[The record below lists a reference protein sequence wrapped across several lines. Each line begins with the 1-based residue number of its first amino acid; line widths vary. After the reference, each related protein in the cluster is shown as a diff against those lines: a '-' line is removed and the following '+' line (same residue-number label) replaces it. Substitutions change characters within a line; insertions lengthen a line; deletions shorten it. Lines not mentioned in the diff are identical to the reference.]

1 MRRRD
6 LLAAILG
13 LVGLTVMFGAA
24 VRAFL
29 ATPQLQPGKVEAR
42 EVVIDNAGLLSPETL
57 AFLNRR
63 IENLRAKRFRG
74 VWVATV
80 ETDQKKPNWPAL
92 ARAVA
97 PDEIR
102 NGNPSSMRE
111 HGANEILGVY
121 IFIGVRAGIDAHA
134 FAYAGER
141 SGIDKKGLARIRAAL
156 TPAFMDGRYGVALS
170 AAVEEAS
177 RVFSEIQKNRPSL
190 SNSSTST
197 D

>member
-13 LVGLTVMFGAA
+13 LVGLTVILGAA

-29 ATPQLQPGKVEAR
+29 AMPQLQPATVEAR
-42 EVVIDNAGLLSPETL
+42 EVVIDNAKLLSPETL

-63 IENLRAKRFRG
+63 IEKVRARHFRG
-74 VWVATV
+74 VWVATM
-80 ETDQKKPNWPAL
+80 ETEQPRPNWPAL

-102 NGNPSSMRE
+102 ASNPSSVRDYGE
-111 HGANEILGVY
+111 NEILGVY
-121 IFIGVRAGIDAHA
+121 IFIGVRASVDAHA
-134 FAYAGER
+134 FVYAGDR
-141 SGIDKKGLARIRAAL
+141 SGIDKQGLARIRAAL

-170 AAVEEAS
+170 AGVEEAE
-177 RVFSEIQKNRPSL
+177 RLFSELHKAR
-190 SNSSTST
+190 
-197 D
+197 